1 MAGRYRDKIDVIGDK
16 SGGRNSFV
24 YSQNPESFQQQYN
37 KLQQTVA
44 IPIRFIHCVRNP
56 FDIISTEVLY
66 RIKGTLHQKDFFH
79 KLRKNTHYKQLG
91 MQLYK
96 KDKALTHFTRRQFT
110 LADSV
115 LKMSQSLVKKHS
127 HNMLEV
133 HNHEL
138 VSHPEDTI
146 LKLCR
151 FLEIECS
158 SDYVKS
164 CASKVFPE
172 LSRTRFNVDWSEEAK
187 KLVEERI
194 RKYPFFRKYS
204 YDSML

>member
-1 MAGRYRDKIDVIGDK
+1 
-16 SGGRNSFV
+16 
-24 YSQNPESFQQQYN
+24 
-37 KLQQTVA
+37 
-44 IPIRFIHCVRNP
+44 
-56 FDIISTEVLY
+56 
-66 RIKGTLHQKDFFH
+66 
-79 KLRKNTHYKQLG
+79 
-91 MQLYK
+91 
-96 KDKALTHFTRRQFT
+96 
-110 LADSV
+110 
-115 LKMSQSLVKKHS
+115 
-127 HNMLEV
+127 MLEV

-172 LSRTRFNVDWSEEAK
+172 LSRTRFNVDWSEEVK
-187 KLVEERI
+187 KLVQEHI